1 MIKSW
6 SDDAW
11 EDFEYWLKQD
21 KKTLKKILQLI
32 RDIDRNGY
40 HGIGRPEPL
49 KENLSGYWSVKIDE
63 KNRIV
68 FRIKEGRLE
77 IIQCGSHYRD
87 K

>member
-6 SDDAW
+6 TDEAW
-11 EDFEYWLKQD
+11 EDFEYW
-21 KKTLKKILQLI
+21 
-32 RDIDRNGY
+32 
-40 HGIGRPEPL
+40 
-49 KENLSGYWSVKIDE
+49 IDE

-68 FRIKEGRLE
+68 YKIEDDVVK